1 MRKRIMSLF
10 CFLVLSLCLMPTT
23 AFADYVSPNE
33 LWVGGTNVVSGG
45 YWITNDDGGLEAS
58 DSSNYNVYYDG
69 NGNLWLHNAKIAGQ
83 GSGHAATGIYAYYD
97 KWEDT
102 DIALTIHLEGEN
114 SVSNGF
120 PVYVTP
126 WGGNASLT
134 ISGPGSLTATST
146 VGGNGGIFVK
156 GDFSSLTIENGA
168 DVTVNSARS
177 SAVTI
182 VADAQ
187 GAGTLTVDNATL
199 RAYGHYIDDTSI
211 SYSICFSYTGN
222 SNNIVD
228 GSRVLRLSGN
238 SLIYTD
244 YMQAT
249 YSNLV
254 IDAPETAGGIIFDG
268 AEGTVY
274 GDVTLDRGLI
284 VNEGE
289 TLTIPERSTL
299 NSNGNLTN
307 NGTII
312 NKGTLTGPIAGNGT
326 STPAV
331 TTQPKNLAVTEGE
344 AATFAIEATGGNLS
358 YQWQQSTDN
367 GRSWT
372 DIDGATGASY
382 ATEAST
388 ANMNGYQ
395 YRCVVSNSAGS
406 ATSDAATLTVHV
418 HAWGEPAWSWSEDGK
433 TCTVTFTCENDKTHK
448 ETPEVTVTSA
458 VKTPATCTEAGV
470 TAYTAT
476 VEFGGKTYSD
486 AKDVTDIPATG
497 HKYGEPTWSWS
508 EDGKTAAATFTCQND
523 ESHQA
528 TETATV
534 TSETKSE
541 PTCTESGV
549 TTYTATVEFGGQTYT
564 STKDVADIPAT
575 GHKLT
580 KTEAEA
586 ATCTK
591 PGNTEYW
598 TCGACDK
605 IFSDGAGEHEIALDD
620 TVVPATGH
628 SWGEDGHC
636 AACGAVDPDFTPAI
650 IAGADATWQKGSGKD
665 LAFTSNAAY
674 GDFQKVQVDGRDVD
688 AADYTVGE
696 GSTVVTLK
704 ASYLETL
711 SAGKHTL
718 GIVSETGVAE
728 TEFTIAAKT
737 QAPADEESLAATGD
751 ASMLAAG
758 ALLVIALA
766 SIAAGGLIL
775 KRSRS

>member
-45 YWITNDDGGLEAS
+45 YWTTNDDGGLEAS

-120 PVYVTP
+120 PIYVTP

-156 GDFSSLTIENGA
+156 GDISSLTIENGA

-199 RAYGHYIDDTSI
+199 RAYGHYIEDTSI

-238 SLIYTD
+238 SLIFTD

-274 GDVTLDRGLI
+274 GDVTLGQDLV

-289 TLTIPERSTL
+289 TLTIPEGSTL

-326 STPAV
+326 VTPAV
-331 TTQPKNLAVTEGE
+331 TASPKNLAVTEGE
-344 AATFAIEATGGNLS
+344 TATFAIEATGGNLS
-358 YQWQQSTDN
+358 YQWQESTD
-367 GRSWT
+367 GTSWT
-372 DIDGATGASY
+372 DISGATS
-382 ATEAST
+382 ATYTIEAAAT
-388 ANMNGYQ
+388 AMDGHR
-395 YRCVVSNSAGS
+395 YRCTVSNNAGS
-406 ATSDAATLTVHV
+406 ATSDEAILTVHV
-418 HAWGEPAWSWSEDGK
+418 HAWGEPAWSW
-433 TCTVTFTCENDKTHK
+433 
-448 ETPEVTVTSA
+448 A
-458 VKTPATCTEAGV
+458 
-470 TAYTAT
+470 
-476 VEFGGKTYSD
+476 
-486 AKDVTDIPATG
+486 
-497 HKYGEPTWSWS
+497 
-508 EDGKTAAATFTCQND
+508 EDGKTATATFTCAGCG
-523 ESHQA
+523 ESQ
-528 TETATV
+528 TVDATV
-534 TSETKSE
+534 VPAVKTE

-549 TTYTATVEFGGQTYT
+549 TTYTATVEFNDRTCT
-564 STKDVADIPAT
+564 DTKNAADI
-575 GHKLT
+575 
-580 KTEAEA
+580 
-586 ATCTK
+586 
-591 PGNTEYW
+591 
-598 TCGACDK
+598 
-605 IFSDGAGEHEIALDD
+605 
-620 TVVPATGH
+620 PATGH

-636 AACGAVDPDFTPAI
+636 AACGTVDPDFTPAI

-674 GDFQKVQVDGRDVD
+674 GDFQKVQVDGKDVD
-688 AADYTVGE
+688 AANYSVGE

-718 GIVSETGVAE
+718 GIVSETGAAE

-758 ALLVIALA
+758 ALLVLATALIGA
-766 SIAAGGLIL
+766 GAAVLR
-775 KRSRS
+775 RSRS

>member
-120 PVYVTP
+120 PIYVTP

-168 DVTVNSARS
+168 DVTVSSARS

-289 TLTIPERSTL
+289 ALTIPEGSTL

-458 VKTPATCTEAGV
+458 VKTPATCTEA
-470 TAYTAT
+470 
-476 VEFGGKTYSD
+476 
-486 AKDVTDIPATG
+486 
-497 HKYGEPTWSWS
+497 
-508 EDGKTAAATFTCQND
+508 
-523 ESHQA
+523 
-528 TETATV
+528 
-534 TSETKSE
+534 
-541 PTCTESGV
+541 GV